1 MLESKPTM
9 ETISLNESDEIKNY
23 RKMQQQQFDDL
34 IKYGNKL
41 LMIPKKYFDNE
52 AIQMY
57 NRNR

>member
-23 RKMQQQQFDDL
+23 RKMQQHQFDDL
-34 IKYGNKL
+34 IKYGTKL

-52 AIQMY
+52 IIQVY
-57 NRNR
+57 HRNR